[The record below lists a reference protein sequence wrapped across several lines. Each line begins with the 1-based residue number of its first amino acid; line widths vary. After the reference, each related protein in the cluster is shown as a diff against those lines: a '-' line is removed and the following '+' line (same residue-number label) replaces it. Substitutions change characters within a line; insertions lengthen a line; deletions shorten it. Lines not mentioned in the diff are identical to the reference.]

1 MGQGYEQVSLEERC
15 TLRRLSEAGKTIRQ
29 IAAIMD
35 RAPSTVMRELNRN
48 RGSQVGYQPA
58 YAEQQANS
66 RRWKGSRLLRDPDLQ
81 HRVLTRLGQGW
92 SPAQVAGRLNKENKR
107 QVISY
112 ESIYRFI
119 DAQIRRTKDF
129 SWRHFLPRGKSKRG
143 WRGRKG
149 GSVVDRIEGRV
160 SIERRPAYI
169 DKRRQPGHWE
179 GDLMLFAKYGQAVLV
194 THERHSRLLFVSRQ
208 PSKAAEPVASKLTE
222 LFSALPTSLRR
233 TITFDNGT
241 EFAYHHRLHKLSM
254 GTFFCDTHA
263 PWQKGGIENAI
274 GRMRRGLPRKT
285 DLATLS
291 DQRLLS
297 LVRSYNH
304 TPRKCLNFKTPAE
317 VFTRDLLHFKC
328 ESTRRDDGALFPSF
342 TSPLCLP
349 LHFLRT
355 LTTPPFTRA
364 HYMAT
369 VSQRVEA

>member
-1 MGQGYEQVSLEERC
+1 
-15 TLRRLSEAGKTIRQ
+15 
-29 IAAIMD
+29 
-35 RAPSTVMRELNRN
+35 MRELKRN
-48 RGSQVGYQPA
+48 RGTQVGYQPA
-58 YAEQQANS
+58 YADKQAKS
-66 RRWKGSRLLRDPDLQ
+66 RRWKGSRLLRDADLQ
-81 HRVLTRLGQGW
+81 DRVLTRLKQGW
-92 SPAQVAGRLNKENKR
+92 SPVQVCGRLKKENKR
-107 QVISY
+107 PVISY

-143 WRGRKG
+143 WRGPKG
-149 GSVVDRIEGRV
+149 GSPVDHIKGRV

-208 PSKAAEPVASKLTE
+208 PSKAAQPVAIKLAE

-241 EFAYHHRLHKLSM
+241 EFAYHHQLHKLSM
-254 GTFFCDTHA
+254 RTFFCDAHA

-304 TPRKCLNFKTPAE
+304 TPRKCLNYQTPAE

-328 ESTRRDDGALFPSF
+328 EST
-342 TSPLCLP
+342 LP
-349 LHFLRT
+349 RT
-355 LTTPPFTRA
+355 R
-364 HYMAT
+364 
-369 VSQRVEA
+369 E